1 MEKVWAAL
9 VMDRR
14 RRQVRPDQLDAAAV
28 DDLVAAGC
36 RDGDS
41 PTEVVGDAEAHGAD
55 YACAVRVGL
64 VGIEPTT
71 QGL

>member
-1 MEKVWAAL
+1 MKEVGAAF

-14 RRQVRPDQLDAAAV
+14 GGQPGLEQIDASAV
-28 DDLVAAGC
+28 HDFVAGGC
-36 RDGDS
+36 RDGDG
-41 PTEVVGDAEAHGAD
+41 PAEVVGDAEAHSAD